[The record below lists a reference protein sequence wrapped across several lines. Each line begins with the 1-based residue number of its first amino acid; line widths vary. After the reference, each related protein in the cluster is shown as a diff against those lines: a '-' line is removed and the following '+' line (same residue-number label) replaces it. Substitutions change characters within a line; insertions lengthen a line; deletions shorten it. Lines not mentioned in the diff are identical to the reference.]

1 VRIPSFIYMLRNIYF
16 LFLPPWGKVRLG
28 VIRVKRRSG
37 RGLIVSRR
45 RSGKG
50 FIGSGRWL
58 KLTLIFLFFVFSGNA
73 FSQSYNYRNFS
84 TEDGLPQAYIYSLTQ
99 DVNGY
104 LWIGTGNGLS
114 RYNGFRFENY
124 TTSDSPADNI
134 ITCGISDGESLWFG
148 HNNGR
153 ISFFNGKKFSAVN
166 IPDTLVSPITHFTK
180 SPDGNIWA
188 GTYAD
193 GLLKLSKDSGFLRR
207 FVFKNNVVIVSFNFM
222 NDNSLLIGT
231 NSGLLYCR
239 LLETGEIEL
248 INSVT
253 EIPESKVTCIQKRRN
268 RPGFFIATE
277 NDGLFQLTSESGVF
291 KVSKIT
297 IDSDSD
303 IIGIQDIYEDSQ
315 SNLWLGSFG
324 KGLIK
329 LTCSVTGEFVKNSHF
344 DISNGFVTDNV
355 KSVFEDR
362 EGNIWSGNYGKGLTQ
377 ITPKT
382 FSVEKFDNPLIGN
395 DIFSLCL
402 SKKFRWTGTENG
414 LVKTDLQ
421 SGKII
426 KFYSKGSGLPKDTV
440 TSIYSPNENELWIG
454 TEKNG
459 VFRMDVPGEKF
470 IKYPIGDG
478 ALENSVNTITGIGD
492 QIWIGTKI
500 GLCSVNSATNKQNW
514 FTISRGGLPHNYI
527 NSIYLD
533 KSGRLWVT
541 TRSNTLS
548 YIEDGKVFKIPFNS
562 ASGTSTLGPITEDSF
577 SRIWVGA
584 NGSGVFMIES
594 DSILNFTV
602 KEGLLSNYCYS
613 LTCDDQNNIWV
624 GHKGGLSR
632 IRIDDYSVKLI
643 HHIENQTD
651 NFQFNI
657 NSIATDKQG
666 KILFGSSNGIVY
678 YDRSAEYSTLLPP
691 VLNLTSLTINDEE
704 REISDKLILSPGSYK
719 IRIYFLG
726 ISLKEPELVTYQY
739 RLEGFE
745 EWSEIS
751 KGTSVTYNNLA
762 SGNYKFVL
770 KSASGDGS
778 TTDKPLTFT
787 IYIMTP
793 AWKKWWFYPSIV
805 LVIIGLTFVYIKR
818 REYKFFTEK
827 RILEEKVIER
837 TSEIQIQKNE
847 IELQRDLIDEK
858 NISIT
863 SSIQYASNIQ
873 NAVLPPLEFLDRLL
887 PDNFILSKPKDIVS
901 GDFYWISE
909 MNNKIII
916 SVADCTGHGV
926 PGAFMSVLG
935 ITLLNSIVNIQGF
948 TDSDVIVS
956 RLRDGVLDSLQQGR
970 KSAPTSDGMDI
981 TLCVIDKQQR
991 KLQFTG
997 GMNDLVYVRDGNL
1010 KVLKA
1015 DRLSVCVYY
1024 DYSVPFTKEEFEYK
1038 KGDVLYL
1045 FSDGFKDQFGGAD
1058 DKKYLSRR
1066 FYTLLLKI
1074 HALPM
1079 SVQKEMLDTEII
1091 EWMKNTHQT
1100 DDITIMGIRL

>member
-1 VRIPSFIYMLRNIYF
+1 MKLNPLTAAALCDFFASRRLSGSEFKKIYF
-16 LFLPPWGKVRLG
+16 ENLM
-28 VIRVKRRSG
+28 G
-37 RGLIVSRR
+37 RGL
-45 RSGKG
+45 
-50 FIGSGRWL
+50 
-58 KLTLIFLFFVFSGNA
+58 KLILILLFLVFGGNA

-99 DVNGY
+99 DVHGY

-124 TTSDSPADNI
+124 TISDSLADNF

-153 ISFFNGKKFSAVN
+153 ISFFNGKKFSSVN
-166 IPDTLVSPITHFTK
+166 IPDTIVSPITHFTK

-193 GLLKLSKDSGFLRR
+193 GLLKLSKDSGLLRR
-207 FVFKNNVVIVSFNFM
+207 YVSKNNVVIISFNFL
-222 NDNSLLIGT
+222 NGNSLLIGT

-239 LLETGEIEL
+239 LIETGEIE
-248 INSVT
+248 IIKSVT

-277 NDGLFQLTSESGVF
+277 NDGVFQLTSEDSIF
-291 KVSKIT
+291 KVSKVIT
-297 IDSDSD
+297 DSDTD
-303 IIGIQDIYEDSQ
+303 FTGIQDIYEDSQ

-324 KGLIK
+324 NGLIK
-329 LTCSVTGEFVKNSHF
+329 LTCSETGEFVRNSHF
-344 DISNGFVTDNV
+344 DISNGFPTDNV

-382 FSVEKFDNPLIGN
+382 FSVEKFDDPLIGN
-395 DIFSLCL
+395 DIFSICL

-440 TSIYSPNENELWIG
+440 TTIYSANENELWIG
-454 TEKNG
+454 TGKNG
-459 VFRMDVPGEKF
+459 VFRMNVSGEKF

-478 ALENSVNTITGIGD
+478 SLENSVTVIAGKGE

-500 GLCSVNSATNKQNW
+500 GLCSINSETNQQNW

-527 NSIYLD
+527 NSLFLD
-533 KSGRLWVT
+533 KAGILWVS
-541 TRSNTLS
+541 TRSNILS
-548 YIEDGKVFKIPFNS
+548 YIQDGKVFKIPFNS
-562 ASGTSTLGPITEDSF
+562 ATGTSTLGPITEDSF

-594 DSILNFTV
+594 DSIINFTV

-613 LTCDDQNNIWV
+613 ITSDVHNNIWV

-651 NFQFNI
+651 NYQFNP
-657 NSIATDKQG
+657 NSIATDMQG
-666 KILFGSSNGIVY
+666 KILFGSYNGIVS
-678 YDRSAEYSTLLPP
+678 YDRSAEYSTFLPP
-691 VLNLTSLTINDEE
+691 VLELTSLTINGEE
-704 REISDKLILSPGSYK
+704 REISDKLILSPGNYK
-719 IRIYFLG
+719 IRINFLG
-726 ISLKEPELVTYQY
+726 ISLKEPEMVTYQY
-739 RLEGFE
+739 RLEGYE

-751 KGTSVTYNNLA
+751 KGTSVPYNNLA
-762 SGNYKFVL
+762 SGKYTFVL
-770 KSASGDGS
+770 KAASGDGII
-778 TTDKPLTFT
+778 TDKPLTIT
-787 IYIMTP
+787 IFIKTP

-805 LVIIGLTFVYIKR
+805 LVIIGLTFIYIKR
-818 REYKFFTEK
+818 REYKFLSEK
-827 RILEEKVIER
+827 RILEEKVQER
-837 TSEIQIQKNE
+837 TQKIQFQKNE

-858 NISIT
+858 NINIIASIE
-863 SSIQYASNIQ
+863 YASHIQ
-873 NAVLPPLEFLDRLL
+873 NAVLPPLELLDRLL

-901 GDFYWISE
+901 GDFYWMSE
-909 MNNKIII
+909 INNKIII
-916 SVADCTGHGV
+916 AVVDCTGHGV

-935 ITLLNSIVNIQGF
+935 ITLLNSIVNIEGC
-948 TDSDVIVS
+948 TDSDDIVAK
-956 RLRDGVLDSLQQGR
+956 LRDRVLHSLKQGR
-970 KSAPTSDGMDI
+970 KNVPTSDGMDI
-981 TLCVIDKQQR
+981 TLCVIDKQQK

-997 GMNDLVYVRDGNL
+997 AMNDLVYVRDGSL
-1010 KVLKA
+1010 VVVKA
-1015 DRLSVCVYY
+1015 DRLSVGVYN
-1024 DYSVPFTKEEFEYK
+1024 DYFNPYTREEFEYK

-1058 DKKYLSRR
+1058 DKKYLSRQLYAR
-1066 FYTLLLKI
+1066 LLEI
-1074 HALPM
+1074 HSLPM
-1079 SVQKEMLDTEII
+1079 SVQKEILDTEII
-1091 EWMKNTHQT
+1091 EWMKNTNQT